1 MFHMPM
7 SSPMM
12 KRMFGFFACAKR
24 LFVGN
29 AAISAITT
37 ASKDVNGDLAGF
49 IESQVCRYPL
59 GAILDL
65 SLMGLRGSSSCSSLV
80 LDLVSGSSTSTRT
93 KDEHDWD
100 QSSASSPSRAR

>member
-7 SSPMM
+7 SSPMI
-12 KRMFGFFACAKR
+12 KTMFGLFACAKT
-24 LFVGN
+24 LLAANIATN
-29 AAISAITT
+29 AIAT
-37 ASKDVNGDLAGF
+37 ASRDLNGDLAGF
-49 IESQVCRYPL
+49 IDPNFGRYAL
-59 GAILDL
+59 SAILDL

>member
-12 KRMFGFFACAKR
+12 KTMLGFFSCAKT
-24 LFVGN
+24 LLAEKVAIN
-29 AAISAITT
+29 AIAT
-37 ASKDVNGDLAGF
+37 ASTKINGDLAGF
-49 IESQVCRYPL
+49 IESQLCRYPL